1 MKDLIRDTLI
11 WFGGF
16 IAIALGLLIVARKL
30 TQRSR
35 TFEQTFK
42 TLKSDASV
50 TPAGIEQAG
59 RFSTG
64 LSELFRFQANADEGK
79 KNERNVDLVPQS
91 HVHGS
96 LTMALIVVVCGSL
109 AGGAMWSLT
118 AEPRSWLGVM
128 IGLVIATIAAG
139 IGLWTNTGRTTA
151 TLPTLNRVWADMLE
165 LLALHWTSAGP
176 QEEMMHAVAKSIE
189 PRDAALAAFVIKAA
203 ALPIDESP
211 LGIELTHYQ
220 SSPWPESTAGQVQW
234 FLETSCRIRL
244 HLANALRH
252 DADVVAIKM
261 KYAIWMFLA
270 PSLYLILLT
279 PPGVEM
285 ASFFRS
291 RPADSRPLPAEE
303 GSELPQPA
311 LAIPDDEPT
320 DGESVP

>member
-16 IAIALGLLIVARKL
+16 IAVALGLLIAARKL

-35 TFEQTFK
+35 TFERTFK
-42 TLKSDASV
+42 TLKSDASAA
-50 TPAGIEQAG
+50 PAVIEQAG

-64 LSELFRFQANADEGK
+64 LPELFQSFANAGERK
-79 KNERNVDLVPQS
+79 KNERNADLMPQS
-91 HVHGS
+91 YVHGN
-96 LTMALIVVVCGSL
+96 LTTALTVVVCGSL
-109 AGGAMWSLT
+109 AGGVMWSLT

-128 IGLVIATIAAG
+128 IGLFIATITAG
-139 IGLWTNTGRTTA
+139 IGMWLNTRRTTA
-151 TLPTLNRVWADMLE
+151 TTPGLNRTWSDVLE
-165 LLALHWTSAGP
+165 LLALRWSGAGP
-176 QEEMMHAVAKSIE
+176 QDEMFGQAARSIE
-189 PRDAALAAFVIKAA
+189 PRDAKLAAFVITSAA
-203 ALPIDESP
+203 MPFDESP
-211 LGIELTHYQ
+211 WRNALMRYQ
-220 SSPWPESTAGQVQW
+220 ASPWPESTAGQVQW

-303 GSELPQPA
+303 GSEIPQPA